1 MKVDKGI
8 IGERFDKIER
18 NINFL
23 KEYKD
28 MPTKEFIESYKD
40 VQAAKF
46 SLLEILEAT
55 IDIANHIISVQ
66 GFNRAESYSQMFKI
80 LGDEKVLEI
89 NLTNRLEDMARFRN
103 LLVHRYGEIDDERF
117 LEIIKTKIE
126 DIIEFERQI
135 HKYIE
140 KREN

>member
-1 MKVDKGI
+1 
-8 IGERFDKIER
+8 
-18 NINFL
+18 
-23 KEYKD
+23 
-28 MPTKEFIESYKD
+28 
-40 VQAAKF
+40 
-46 SLLEILEAT
+46 
-55 IDIANHIISVQ
+55 
-66 GFNRAESYSQMFKI
+66 MFKI

>member
-8 IGERFDKIER
+8 IKERFDTIER
-18 NINFL
+18 NINFV

-28 MPTKEFIESYKD
+28 IPKKEFINSYKD

-55 IDIANHIISVQ
+55 FDIANHIISVQ
-66 GFNRAESYSQMFKI
+66 GFSRAESYSQMFRI
-80 LGDEKVLEI
+80 LGEEKVIEI
-89 NLTNRLEDMARFRN
+89 NLANRLEDMARFRN
-103 LLVHRYGEIDDERF
+103 LLGHRYGEVDDERF
-117 LEIIKTKIE
+117 LVIIKTRIE
-126 DIIEFERQI
+126 DILEFKKQI

-140 KREN
+140 K

>member
-8 IGERFDKIER
+8 IGERSDTIER

-28 MPTKEFIESYKD
+28 IPTKEFTNSYKD

-66 GFNRAESYSQMFKI
+66 GFSRAETYSQMFKI
-80 LGDEKVLEI
+80 LGYEKVLEI
-89 NLTNRLEDMARFRN
+89 NLANRLEDMARFRN

-126 DIIEFERQI
+126 DIKEFERQI

-140 KREN
+140 KERK